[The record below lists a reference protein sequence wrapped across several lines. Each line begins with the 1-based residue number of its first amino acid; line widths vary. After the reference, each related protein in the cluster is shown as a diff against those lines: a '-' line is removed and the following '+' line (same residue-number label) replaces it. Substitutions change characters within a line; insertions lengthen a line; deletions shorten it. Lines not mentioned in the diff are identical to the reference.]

1 LETQCPWQRRFY
13 PVPEA
18 GTSRVSQLNRWIGSV
33 QLPKRNQRGIPTGFS
48 GFASPGES
56 PGNGLL
62 MCRQILTSL
71 ALVALLL
78 QTSVSAAAL
87 RSKYETKAGYLLNF
101 AEFIEWP
108 AGAFPNAKS
117 SIILGVVGKD
127 PFGAELDKLQGKT
140 VNGRTLEIK
149 RFKGALE
156 FRGEATPGRRQDDLA
171 AKQAKKLAEMKSC
184 HILFITSSEKNFLPQ
199 TLKPFRGTSVLT
211 VGETDSFVREGGIIT
226 FVDSENSVQLE
237 VNLAA
242 AEQARLKISSKL
254 LSLAKVIKIE
264 REPEKK

>member
-1 LETQCPWQRRFY
+1 M
-13 PVPEA
+13 
-18 GTSRVSQLNRWIGSV
+18 
-33 QLPKRNQRGIPTGFS
+33 S
-48 GFASPGES
+48 GKT
-56 PGNGLL
+56 
-62 MCRQILTSL
+62 LTSL
-71 ALVALLL
+71 ALGALLL
-78 QTSVSAAAL
+78 QMSVSAAMP

-108 AGAFPNAKS
+108 PGSFSHAKS
-117 SIILGVVGKD
+117 PIILGVVGKD
-127 PFGAELDKLQGKT
+127 PFGPELDKLQGKT

-156 FRGEATPGRRQDDLA
+156 LRGEETPGRRQDDLP

-199 TLKPFRGTSVLT
+199 TLKPFRGASVLT
-211 VGETDSFVREGGIIT
+211 VGETASFAREGGIIT
-226 FVDSENSVQLE
+226 FVDSENNVQLE
-237 VNLAA
+237 INLAA

-264 REPEKK
+264 REAEKK